1 MKIDVRRVIEAK
13 NARLANCLP
22 KFVINWLRRI
32 IHEQELNLFFEEAGD
47 AKGIDFA
54 NKAIERL
61 KVTYTIEVAEGAL
74 KEDGRY
80 IFVSNHPLGGLDG
93 LILISTIGKRYKN
106 LKFLVNDFLM
116 HVKAMD
122 NIFVPVNKV
131 GGMSRSYSQGIEE
144 MYASQNQLLYFPAGI
159 CSRRINGEITD
170 LEWQLSFYK
179 KALRSGRE
187 IVPVHFSGR
196 NSNFFYRLA
205 NIRKFLGIKFNI
217 EMLFLP
223 DEMIKAT
230 GSHYTIK
237 IGKPIAPKEYRNKA
251 ELKSLAEE
259 IRRISHNL

>member
-122 NIFVPVNKV
+122 NIFVPVIKV
-131 GGMSRSYSQGIEE
+131 GGMS
-144 MYASQNQLLYFPAGI
+144 
-159 CSRRINGEITD
+159 
-170 LEWQLSFYK
+170 
-179 KALRSGRE
+179 
-187 IVPVHFSGR
+187 
-196 NSNFFYRLA
+196 
-205 NIRKFLGIKFNI
+205 
-217 EMLFLP
+217 
-223 DEMIKAT
+223 
-230 GSHYTIK
+230 
-237 IGKPIAPKEYRNKA
+237 
-251 ELKSLAEE
+251 
-259 IRRISHNL
+259 

>member
-54 NKAIERL
+54 NKAIDRP
-61 KVTYTIEVAEGAL
+61 KVTDTIEVAEGAL

-106 LKFLVNDFLM
+106 RKFLVNDFLM

-223 DEMIKAT
+223 DDKGRRLALYHKDWKAHC
-230 GSHYTIK
+230 SK
-237 IGKPIAPKEYRNKA
+237 RVQE
-251 ELKSLAEE
+251 KS
-259 IRRISHNL
+259 RTQISCRGDKTHFI